1 MLNIQYKIIFVLLCA
16 LSFTNVLVAQTGS
29 ENIKPKINSPF
40 SRFGLGD
47 LSNSYFTAMGAMGGY
62 TTAYND
68 PFHINLSNPASLA
81 YLKSTAF
88 EVGLS
93 AKSSRLNDVGN
104 ESGSFISGNLEYLA
118 LGFPLKNTLNQ
129 VLDRKNSPWQF
140 GSAISLQPYSVVGY
154 DIITVDVNEG
164 TGSTTNVLKGTG
176 GTYRFNW
183 GTAARYNNIAVGINM
198 GYQFGKITNSRLV
211 SFDTLSFSYFTE
223 FRNDL
228 SITGFVWNVGL
239 QYTYEFKKA
248 NKEGVKIPDGRRFI
262 FGITGNNKRSFTSTS
277 TNYIKRENFYYP
289 GAIVDT
295 ILYEP
300 EKELKGV
307 LPSALSLGIAYEDFN
322 KVKLG
327 IEYSISKWGK
337 YTNEAKPDILSD
349 TWRFAIGGEFIPNA
363 TSYNRYLKKV
373 RYRAGFYTGTD
384 ARSLQGEQLKYSA
397 ITFGLGMPIIMSRQ
411 RVSFVNLSFE
421 YGTAG
426 LKDVLN
432 EKYFKFTLGFTLND
446 NSWFFKRKFN

>member
-1 MLNIQYKIIFVLLCA
+1 MLNIRYKVFFVLLCA
-16 LSFTNVLVAQTGS
+16 LSFTSILVAQTSS
-29 ENIKPKINSPF
+29 ENIRPKVNSPF

-47 LSNSYFTAMGAMGGY
+47 LSSPYYTAMAAMGGY
-62 TTAYND
+62 TTAFND

-81 YLKSTAF
+81 YLKATAF

-93 AKSSRLNDVGN
+93 AKNSTLSDAGN
-104 ESGSFISGNLEYLA
+104 KSGSFLSGNLEYLA

-140 GSAISLQPYSVVGY
+140 GSAISLQPYSLVGY
-154 DIITVDVNEG
+154 DISTVEVSEEA
-164 TGSTTNVLKGTG
+164 GSTTNVLKGTG
-176 GTYRFNW
+176 GTYRLNW
-183 GTAARYNNIAVGINM
+183 GTGARYKNLAFGVNL

-223 FRNDL
+223 FRDDL
-228 SITGFVWNVGL
+228 SITGFVWNAGL
-239 QYTYEFKKA
+239 QYTYDFKKV
-248 NKEGVKIPDGRRFI
+248 NKEGDKVPDGRRI
-262 FGITGNNKRSFTSTS
+262 VFGITGNNKRNFTSTS

-289 GAIVDT
+289 GILIDT

-307 LPSALSLGIAYEDFN
+307 LPSALSLGVAYEKFN

-327 IEYSISKWGK
+327 LEYSISNWSQ

-363 TSYNRYLKKV
+363 SSYNKYFHRI

-397 ITFGLGMPIIMSRQ
+397 VTFGFGLPIVMSRQ
-411 RVSFVNLSFE
+411 RVSFVNLGFE